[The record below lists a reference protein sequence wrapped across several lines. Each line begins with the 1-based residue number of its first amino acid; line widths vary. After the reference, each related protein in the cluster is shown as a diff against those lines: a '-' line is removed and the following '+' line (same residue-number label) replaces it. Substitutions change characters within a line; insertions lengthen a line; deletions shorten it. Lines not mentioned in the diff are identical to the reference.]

1 MRAAPEVFSVSL
13 LPSASMAGLDTIV
26 DEGEEGLEGPG
37 QATKQGGPGG
47 DVSVDVDGVQAYAT
61 VLPSHTPAPP
71 FSSSPVGLAWAGGP
85 AGGNELGGG
94 GKPFQV
100 ANTREEGT
108 QAQQGYQPY
117 GSAARLKLSALYTP
131 PLLPSSPPTPP
142 TPPIALAHLWLL
154 LVRLWTALRNV
165 AQKVGTYFWDGP
177 DDDMQAGSYET
188 QILEDSIDKI
198 SRLLAVG
205 FGDAGGSGGEGGGG
219 KGAQV

>member
-1 MRAAPEVFSVSL
+1 MSL

-94 GKPFQV
+94 GKP
-100 ANTREEGT
+100 ARRSRGEGSCASN
-108 QAQQGYQPY
+108 Q
-117 GSAARLKLSALYTP
+117 
-131 PLLPSSPPTPP
+131 
-142 TPPIALAHLWLL
+142 
-154 LVRLWTALRNV
+154 ALRGV
-165 AQKVGTYFWDGP
+165 AEAEAAQAPAAESEVEALQISGTVP
-177 DDDMQAGSYET
+177 
-188 QILEDSIDKI
+188 
-198 SRLLAVG
+198 LA
-205 FGDAGGSGGEGGGG
+205 E
-219 KGAQV
+219 AQLSHVCL